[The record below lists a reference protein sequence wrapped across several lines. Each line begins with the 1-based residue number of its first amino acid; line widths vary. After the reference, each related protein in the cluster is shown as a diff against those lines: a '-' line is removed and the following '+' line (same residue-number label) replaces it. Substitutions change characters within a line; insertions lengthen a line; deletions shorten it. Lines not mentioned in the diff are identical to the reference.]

1 MTSSTS
7 TVSIVKRSSKAMLQ
21 NKLNIFI
28 ELSNSN
34 YKKKGN
40 LKIKCKLSW
49 NHKIVIKLCL
59 KVVIV
64 WITLLNSQILAN
76 TIKNS
81 KDRLET
87 TPKYISFPSSDI
99 SHHS

>member
-7 TVSIVKRSSKAMLQ
+7 IVSTVRKSAKAMLQ
-21 NKLNIFI
+21 DKLQIFI
-28 ELSNSN
+28 ELSISN
-34 YKKKGN
+34 YKKRGN
-40 LKIKCKLSW
+40 LKLKCKLSW
-49 NHKIVIKLCL
+49 NLKIVIKSYLRAV
-59 KVVIV
+59 KV
-64 WITLLNSQILAN
+64 WITLLISQTLAN